1 MTEPRLTLG
10 WMARACQGTLESSDT
25 TASAAI
31 SIEDVVLDSRTFI
44 HASLPTLF
52 VALRGERF
60 DGHAFLAE
68 AKARGVVAALVERG
82 RQVPG
87 DLPVIRVDDTL
98 EALQRIASAWRAL
111 LGTRVIGITGSNG
124 KTIIK
129 EMLAAVLSRRFT
141 LHRSPGSYNSQVGVA
156 LSLLGLRPE
165 HELAIIEAGISEVGE
180 MQRLEAMIRPDFGII
195 SNIGMAHAAGLGT
208 LENTA
213 NEKLKLFAGEQMQWL
228 VWPAQDHTLGE
239 SDPTHLPP
247 RRMFSVHTD
256 REDAHADEEGVRLW
270 GAHFTEG
277 RWHFQATF
285 PDGQSHA
292 FELHAPGEHNLTNAA
307 ATITAAWE
315 LGVSVEEIQ
324 RGLAIHEVAPM
335 RLEIHTTPSGITL
348 INDAYNADPVSA
360 RAALTTLR
368 QHAGAQRKIAILGDM
383 LDLGVRAEGAHHELG
398 ALLATSNLDG
408 LFLVGEWANVVLDAA
423 RGAGM
428 PAPLAASFEDLDT
441 LQEHLE
447 HYLQSGD
454 VVLVKASRAVGLDRI
469 AARLLESVGPTRLVI
484 DLGAIRQNFHA
495 VRRRLGGDVG
505 VMAVVKSFGYGNDA
519 TRVSMTLAREG
530 VDALAVAYP
539 DEAIPLRKM
548 GLDLPILVNN
558 TLASEADKIVKYGL
572 TGLIYSERTARAL
585 ESQAAKV
592 GQVVDVHLKID
603 TGMRRVGLEPDAV
616 LEFARWCRQ
625 LPHLRIVGAMTHL
638 AAADVPEED
647 AFTLEQ
653 LAQFSRSVEAL
664 RQDGFELQTV
674 HAANTSAAWR
684 FPESRFDM
692 VRVGIGL
699 YGLHPSDAVA
709 SSAHGTRSAMSF
721 ETRIIHLKWIEAGES
736 VGYGRSWYAER
747 RTQVATIAVGYNDG
761 FSRAMSNGG
770 EVLIRGQRV
779 PVIGRVCMD
788 VTMVDV
794 TELGEEVAIDDP
806 VILFGQSGEER
817 ITVDAL
823 AARAGTISYE
833 LLTNISPRVRRI
845 FTAS

>member
-1 MTEPRLTLG
+1 
-10 WMARACQGTLESSDT
+10 MATACQGTLEAPDILVSSDLL
-25 TASAAI
+25 
-31 SIEDVVLDSRTFI
+31 IEDVVLDSRAFI
-44 HASLPTLF
+44 HTSLPTLF

-68 AKARGVVAALVERG
+68 AKTRGVAAALVERG
-82 RQVPG
+82 RRVPQ

-98 EALQRIASAWRAL
+98 EALQSIASAWRAW

-129 EMLAAVLSRRFT
+129 EMLAAVLSRQFT

-165 HELAIIEAGISEVGE
+165 HELAIIEAGISEAGE
-180 MQRLEAMIRPDFGII
+180 MHRLEAMIRPDFGII

-213 NEKLKLFAGEQMQWL
+213 REKLQLFGGEQIQWL
-228 VWPAQDHTLGE
+228 VWPAQDKTLGE
-239 SDPTHLPP
+239 SDTTHLPP
-247 RRMFSVHTD
+247 RRIFSVDLD
-256 REDAHADEEGVRLW
+256 REVAPEAVEGVHLW
-270 GAHFTEG
+270 GAHFAEG
-277 RWHFQATF
+277 TWQFHATF
-285 PDGQSHA
+285 ADGQTHA
-292 FELHAPGEHNLTNAA
+292 FELHAPGEHNLANAA
-307 ATITAAWE
+307 ATITAARE

-324 RGLAIHEVAPM
+324 RGLALHEVAPM
-335 RLEIHTTPSGITL
+335 RLEIHTTPAGVTL

-383 LDLGVRAEGAHHELG
+383 LDLGARAESAHRELG

-408 LFLVGEWANVVLDAA
+408 LFLIGEWAKVVLDAA

-447 HYLQSGD
+447 HFLQPED
-454 VVLVKASRAVGLDRI
+454 VVLVKASRAVGLDRV

-572 TGLIYSERTARAL
+572 TGLIYSERTALAL
-585 ESQAAKV
+585 EAQAAKA
-592 GQVVDVHLKID
+592 GEVVDVHLKID
-603 TGMRRVGLEPDAV
+603 TGMRRVGLEPDAA
-616 LEFARWCRQ
+616 LDFARRCKR

-638 AAADVPEED
+638 AAADEKEED
-647 AFTLEQ
+647 AFTREQ
-653 LAQFSRSVEAL
+653 LARFAQSVSTL
-664 RQDGFELQTV
+664 REDGFELQTV

-684 FPESRFDM
+684 FPEARFDM
-692 VRVGIGL
+692 VRLGIGL

-709 SSAHGTRSAMSF
+709 SSAQGTRSAMSF

-736 VGYGRSWYAER
+736 VGYGRSWYAKR

-770 EVLIRGQRV
+770 EVLIRGRRV

-788 VTMVDV
+788 VSMVDV
-794 TELGEEVAIDDP
+794 TDLGEEVAIDDP

-833 LLTNISPRVRRI
+833 ILTNISPRVRRI